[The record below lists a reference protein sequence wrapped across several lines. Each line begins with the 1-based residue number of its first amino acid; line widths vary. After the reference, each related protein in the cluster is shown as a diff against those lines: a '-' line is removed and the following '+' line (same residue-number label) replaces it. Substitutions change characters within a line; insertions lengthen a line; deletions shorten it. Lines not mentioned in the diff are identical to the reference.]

1 MMRLLLAAMFAG
13 LIGIAI
19 GGSATAGATPATCPN
34 QNKVILQGQELPRQG
49 NVVCDDDSTGRG
61 LLGNAP
67 LVGNLP
73 GLGGIL

>member
-13 LIGIAI
+13 LIGLAIA
-19 GGSATAGATPATCPN
+19 GPATAGAAPACPN
-34 QNKVILQGQELPRQG
+34 QNTVILQGQPLPRQG
-49 NVVCDDDSTGRG
+49 NVVCDDDETGGGG

-67 LVGNLP
+67 VVGNLP